1 MKEENA
7 NLGEELYSLLAELLN
22 RRMNRAVQDSI
33 RGEYGTLRYLTYVQN
48 GVPAGILTNQLHV
61 VPGRMTDILSSL
73 ERKGLVVRKKSE
85 QDKRR
90 VLVYVTAKGKRAAKQ
105 KREAIKQEYA
115 GLLKQLGTEDT
126 EELIRLLKI
135 VLAYET

>member
-1 MKEENA
+1 MKEEKI

-48 GVPAGILTNQLHV
+48 GVSAGILTQQLHV
-61 VPGRMTDILSSL
+61 VPGRMTDILLSL
-73 ERKGLVVRKKSE
+73 ERKGLIERRKCEK
-85 QDKRR
+85 DKRR
-90 VLVYVTAKGKRAAKQ
+90 VLVYVTKEGKKAAKQ

-115 GLLKQLGTEDT
+115 GLLKQLGRKDT

-135 VLAYET
+135 VLAYEA

>member
-1 MKEENA
+1 MKEEKI

-33 RGEYGTLRYLTYVQN
+33 RGEYGTLHYLTYVQN
-48 GVPAGILTNQLHV
+48 GVSAGILTQQLHV

-73 ERKGLVVRKKSE
+73 ERKGLVERRKCE

-90 VLVYVTAKGKRAAKQ
+90 VLVYVTAKGRKAAKQ
-105 KREAIKQEYA
+105 KREAIRQEYA
-115 GLLKQLGTEDT
+115 GLLEQLGREDT

-135 VLAYET
+135 VLVYET